1 MYHHHTYIF
10 KYFALNYLKTWKWC
24 LIDVHKIFIGHVRMQ
39 LEMFKDVI
47 RVYTTRT
54 TIDCI
59 TFEQI
64 NYDRMFFFQLI
75 WLKRKA
81 LFRECSPTYF
91 LRKLISAKIREY
103 KNKTKLRQTT
113 FNKQALFTA
122 VLKVCFFDGI
132 SKLSSKDTD
141 NSPYFI
147 KGMSKTFN
155 FKRTFL
161 SIKRISMEIHRT
173 ISGNNLSRTVS
184 DVPCIE
190 M

>member
-1 MYHHHTYIF
+1 
-10 KYFALNYLKTWKWC
+10 
-24 LIDVHKIFIGHVRMQ
+24 MQ

-54 TIDCI
+54 IIDCI

-113 FNKQALFTA
+113 FNKQALFIKSLLFLMEYPNYQVKIQITH
-122 VLKVCFFDGI
+122 LTSSKVCP
-132 SKLSSKDTD
+132 KLS
-141 NSPYFI
+141 
-147 KGMSKTFN
+147 
-155 FKRTFL
+155 
-161 SIKRISMEIHRT
+161 ISREHFW
-173 ISGNNLSRTVS
+173 VS
-184 DVPCIE
+184 NG
-190 M
+190 